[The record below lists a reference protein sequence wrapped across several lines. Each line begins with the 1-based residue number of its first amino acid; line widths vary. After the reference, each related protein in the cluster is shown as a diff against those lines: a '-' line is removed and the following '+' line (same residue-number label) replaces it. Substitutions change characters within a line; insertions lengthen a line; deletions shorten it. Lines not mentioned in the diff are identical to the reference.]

1 MLQRASALAYIFRG
15 DTINAPLVSYPR
27 QNAQPPPS
35 HTLFGRPRRLLNS
48 RVAVMLS
55 RALTTAFRRPCST
68 QTLRTT
74 LRTRTQHIHTPT
86 CSCVRPTLSTFR
98 AQASQQSNYGI
109 RDLVS
114 GFNGLSMGGRIQT
127 RGMKVRSSVK
137 KLCDGCKVRRKTK
150 SLYPAIFVS
159 GYMGE
164 YRHIGIQN
172 TDLWS
177 RAYEGREG
185 NMSTLSVARTPSTS
199 KGKRTYS
206 LLRFRVFHC

>member
-98 AQASQQSNYGI
+98 A
-109 RDLVS
+109 
-114 GFNGLSMGGRIQT
+114 
-127 RGMKVRSSVK
+127 
-137 KLCDGCKVRRKTK
+137 
-150 SLYPAIFVS
+150 SLTTIELWNPGPRLRLQWPEHGWTDTNA
-159 GYMGE
+159 
-164 YRHIGIQN
+164 RH
-172 TDLWS
+172 
-177 RAYEGREG
+177 EGAEFG
-185 NMSTLSVARTPSTS
+185 QEAV
-199 KGKRTYS
+199 
-206 LLRFRVFHC
+206 